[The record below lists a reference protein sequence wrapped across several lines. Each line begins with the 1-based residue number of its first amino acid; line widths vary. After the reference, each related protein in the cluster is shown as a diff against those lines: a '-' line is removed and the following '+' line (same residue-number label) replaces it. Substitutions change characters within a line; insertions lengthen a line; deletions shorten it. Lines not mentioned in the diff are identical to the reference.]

1 MISSRRTYALLVLA
15 LALPFGLFLLWA
27 HLELGPQLEA
37 RAARQ
42 LERTARLIGDDLRDQ
57 PFADSVAERAGAV
70 AGLRVTLIG
79 RDGTVLGDSEVDP
92 RRLARVENHADRPE
106 VATALSGEVGADVRA
121 SGTVSLRLLY
131 VAVPHEQGAV
141 RVAIPIRE
149 VREFL
154 VRARQ
159 VAAATALLALALAT
173 LLTGFV
179 HRYRTGPIER
189 LRAMIRAIGE
199 GDLSRRTGLSGSGAL
214 ASLGHS
220 VDEMAMRLEDRLRAI
235 DADRGD
241 LAMVFDRLDDGLAV
255 VGPDGHIR
263 RVNRSFET
271 WIGRTGLEGQ
281 RVVGL
286 FRDPRNRLAVD
297 KALSGEAARHES
309 ELGPRTIQ
317 LSALPLAS
325 GCGALVVI
333 RDLTRTRQL
342 EGVRRDFVANVSHEL
357 KTPLTGMRG
366 FAEALAEGGAPPE
379 QASEFA
385 GRILANVERM
395 QRLVDDLLDLARIES
410 GSWRP
415 EPAEQDLAA
424 LVEDAWASIQPG
436 PGARDV
442 TLDANFPPD
451 LGLQADG
458 AALAQV
464 LCNLLDNA
472 ARYSPDG
479 GSVRL
484 TARREDGRVRVEIAD
499 DGPGIPSIH
508 VERVFERFYRVDAAR
523 SREAGGTGLGL
534 SIVKHLVAAHGG
546 EVGIRSRLGEGTTVW
561 FAIPDPAAGPA
572 GESGPG
578 AI

>member
-1 MISSRRTYALLVLA
+1 MISTGRTYALLVLA

-27 HLELGPQLEA
+27 ELELGPQLEA

-42 LERTARLIGDDLRDQ
+42 LERTARLIVDDLNDQ
-57 PFADSVAERAGAV
+57 PFADSVAERVGAV
-70 AGLRVTLIG
+70 TGLRVTLID
-79 RDGTVLGDSEVDP
+79 RDGTVLGDSEVEP
-92 RRLARVENHADRPE
+92 RRLPSVENHSDRPE
-106 VATALSGEVGADVRA
+106 VAAALGGETGVDARA

-131 VAVPHEQGAV
+131 VAVPHDQGAV

-149 VREFL
+149 VHEFL
-154 VRARQ
+154 VRTRQ
-159 VAAATALLALALAT
+159 VAAATALLALVLAS
-173 LLTGFV
+173 LLTGFL
-179 HRYRTGPIER
+179 HRYRTAPIER
-189 LRAMIRAIGE
+189 LRSEIRAIGE
-199 GDLSRRTGLSGSGAL
+199 GDLSRRTRLAGSGAL

-220 VDEMAMRLEDRLRAI
+220 LDEMAIRLEDRFRVI
-235 DADRGD
+235 DADRVD
-241 LAMVFDRLDDGLAV
+241 LATVFDRLDDGLAV
-255 VGPDGHIR
+255 VGPEGRIR

-281 RVVGL
+281 RIVGL
-286 FRDPRNRLAVD
+286 FRDPRNRLAVET
-297 KALSGEAARHES
+297 AIGGVAARHDS

-317 LSALPLAS
+317 LSALPL
-325 GCGALVVI
+325 GNREGALVVI

-366 FAEALAEGGAPPE
+366 FAEALSEGGAPPE
-379 QASEFA
+379 QAAEFA
-385 GRILANVERM
+385 GRILANVDRM

-410 GSWRP
+410 GAWRP
-415 EPAEQDLAA
+415 VPTEQDLAA
-424 LVEDAWASIQPG
+424 LVEDAWASIQPV
-436 PGARDV
+436 PAARDI
-442 TLDANFPPD
+442 TLEAQVPSD
-451 LGLQADG
+451 LRLLADG
-458 AALAQV
+458 HAIVQV

-472 ARYSPDG
+472 VRYSPEG

-499 DGPGIPSIH
+499 DGPGIPSAH

-561 FAIPDPAAGPA
+561 LTIPDPLAASRA
-572 GESGPG
+572 ENGPG
-578 AI
+578 TI